1 MVQQERSNG
10 LPHLF
15 YDLTGQIELAPKDNS
30 ALTNGALCASA
41 LVADAALVA
50 KKRLTLSHQVFALSI
65 DSFKVPPEQYDPV
78 LGT

>member
-1 MVQQERSNG
+1 MVRQERSNA

-15 YDLTGQIELAPKDNS
+15 YDLTGQIELAPKDSS
-30 ALTNGALCASA
+30 ALTNGALCAS
-41 LVADAALVA
+41 ALVA

-65 DSFKVPPEQYDPV
+65 DSFKVPPVQYDQV